1 MSKNESFENCDYCRE
16 PLPKAGPGGM
26 IADATGRRW
35 FFCNRNCRGQ
45 WKAAREVT
53 ATPEKASGSV
63 TPKLTLGKPKP
74 LSQAAIRRANRPSET
89 SISTAIGKHLSDLEV
104 WNTRTQSGAIKTAAG
119 HVLRLC
125 RPGTP
130 DRIFAAGLHVWI
142 EVKRPG
148 EVPSPDQV
156 AAIAELK
163 ANGALVFILD
173 DASDLD
179 FILDNLATWAESV
192 RTIQLLIT
200 ALQDRIDSDIEINRK
215 ARKEK

>member
-1 MSKNESFENCDYCRE
+1 MSNNESFENCDYCRE

-53 ATPEKASGSV
+53 ATPEKALRSI

-89 SISTAIGKHLSDLEV
+89 SISTAIGKHLSDLGL
-104 WNTRTQSGAIKTAAG
+104 WNTRTQSGAIKTASG
-119 HVLRLC
+119 HIMKLC
-125 RPGTP
+125 RAGTP

-156 AAIAELK
+156 AAIAALK
-163 ANGALVFILD
+163 ANGALVFVLD
-173 DASDLD
+173 DATDLD
-179 FILDNLATWAESV
+179 FILDGLRNYQETINDINNDIRIIEADILHNLEM
-192 RTIQLLIT
+192 
-200 ALQDRIDSDIEINRK
+200 NRK
-215 ARKEK
+215 ARGK